1 MKDNSAISQSSI
13 NQSKSKSKLR
23 MFVEKQ
29 DKNEDDEQKDMLDNE
44 VEMNFNDEDINEG
57 FEKGD
62 SD

>member
-1 MKDNSAISQSSI
+1 MKDSSAISQSSI